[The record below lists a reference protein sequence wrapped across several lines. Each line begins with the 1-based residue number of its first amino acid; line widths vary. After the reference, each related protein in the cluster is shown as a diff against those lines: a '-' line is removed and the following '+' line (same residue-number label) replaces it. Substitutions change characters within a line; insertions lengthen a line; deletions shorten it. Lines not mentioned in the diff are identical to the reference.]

1 MKTTYRIQMRK
12 SEQIDIYIERE
23 TYIQREREIYRI
35 YKKIGKQKIKPG
47 GGRDNQRDPQRH
59 KKDLAVYQQNCHCS
73 KKREIK

>member
-23 TYIQREREIYRI
+23 TKREREIYRI
-35 YKKIGKQKIKPG
+35 YKKIGKQKVKPG

-59 KKDLAVYQQNCHCS
+59 KKDSAVCQQHCRCS